1 MFTIFKRALIVAF
14 IGTVTLVACTLAAKR
29 STPSP
34 RAAAPTWENGRR
46 DRTFFKNAFQEA
58 LVGLRP
64 SRLGSNNSAS
74 PSGAN
79 SELIQV
85 PQEPS
90 VQDRYPWSGTISRQT
105 IEDEIKRTKSE
116 LDKIVTTPAKYKGG
130 GFKDGRFHFTVL
142 AMMFGIVTEYD
153 SDVRWLKSSQIARNR
168 FSRAG
173 KNAKVGSIDAY
184 NEAKQR
190 KDDIDQLLNGE
201 HLEGKVTNDSQLW
214 NDICD
219 RPPLMQRLE
228 KSENLGISRWTASK
242 SEFSK
247 NKDNLKHE
255 AEIVAAICE
264 IISQKEFEFTDDDDY
279 LAYCQ
284 RLKKAAQAIIEAVKV
299 DQYNSARKAAGQ
311 LNQTCTECHENY
323 RA

>member
-1 MFTIFKRALIVAF
+1 MIFKRALITAF
-14 IGTVTLVACTLAAKR
+14 IGTAILATCTLAAKR
-29 STPSP
+29 STSAP
-34 RAAAPTWENGRR
+34 RATAPTWDNGRR
-46 DRTFFKNAFQEA
+46 DRTFFKNAFKEA
-58 LVGLRP
+58 LVGSRP
-64 SRLGSNNSAS
+64 SRLGGNANASA
-74 PSGAN
+74 PSAT
-79 SELIQV
+79 SELTKV
-85 PQEPS
+85 PEEPS
-90 VQDRYPWSGTISRQT
+90 VQGRYPWSGTISRQT

-153 SDVRWLKSSQIARNR
+153 DDVRWLKSAQIARNR

-173 KNAKVGSIDAY
+173 KNAKVGTTQTY

-190 KDDIDQLLNGE
+190 KGDIDQLLNGE

-264 IISQKEFEFTDDDDY
+264 VISQEEFEFTDDDDY

-299 DQYNSARKAAGQ
+299 NQYDSARKAAGQ